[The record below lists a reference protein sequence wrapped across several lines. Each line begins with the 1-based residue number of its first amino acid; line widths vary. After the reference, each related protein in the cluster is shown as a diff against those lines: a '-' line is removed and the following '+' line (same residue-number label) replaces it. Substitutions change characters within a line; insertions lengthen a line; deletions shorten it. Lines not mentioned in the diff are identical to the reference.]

1 MVHRYKIDGKTVSRK
16 TVVEKIGEARL
27 KNLEREAD
35 VQFRADPL
43 VQNDFF
49 VGPFMLSIEFP
60 IMDN

>member
-1 MVHRYKIDGKTVSRK
+1 MNHRYKIDGKTVSRK
-16 TVVEKIGEARL
+16 IVMEKIGEARL

-60 IMDN
+60 VLDN